1 MTIRPSNISQVYKD
15 YIPSAKN
22 NEAKSEQR
30 LTATDRQDRLELSR
44 DASGMTVQQTMS
56 TTLSHE
62 ISSGASAQRLEQL
75 KELVLTGDYNPSA
88 ESIASAMLGT
98 QYSV

>member
-1 MTIRPSNISQVYKD
+1 MTIRPSNISQVYKA

-22 NEAKSEQR
+22 NEAKTEQK
-30 LTATDRQDRLELSR
+30 LTASDRQDRLELSR

-56 TTLSHE
+56 SALSQDV
-62 ISSGASAQRLEQL
+62 SSGASAQRLTQL
-75 KELVLTGDYNPSA
+75 KELILTGNYNPSA
-88 ESIASAMLGT
+88 ESIASAMLGA